1 MNQHLHHTENP
12 DMTQPA
18 EACQHCES
26 SGQDLKNASYI
37 VGGAILAGALIL
49 SAALFYS
56 SSSLVK
62 GLSGTQ
68 IGSAGG
74 AQVAAQNGAQQA
86 AQQPAAPGAA
96 VDIKLAP
103 NTPYLGSGSAKVTV
117 VEYADYE
124 CPYCERWYTTVMP
137 DLKSKYIDTG
147 KIKFV
152 YQDFA
157 FLGPDSNTLAEGSHC
172 AADQGKFWQYHDYV
186 FTHQG
191 QENSGWGTPDK
202 VKAIA
207 AAMGGLNTSQFN
219 QCLDSGKYKQEVLNE
234 TSAGKTYGVNG
245 TPTIFV
251 NGTAIVGA
259 QPASTFTAAIDA
271 ALAK

>member
-1 MNQHLHHTENP
+1 MMSDQELPGAAGNNSQP
-12 DMTQPA
+12 DYNSLA
-18 EACQHCES
+18 YVLA
-26 SGQDLKNASYI
+26 A
-37 VGGAILAGALIL
+37 AIIIGGALIAGSVL
-49 SAALFYS
+49 YSTKLFLQHADDAASVSQTATQPTAQAPSAP
-56 SSSLVK
+56 
-62 GLSGTQ
+62 
-68 IGSAGG
+68 
-74 AQVAAQNGAQQA
+74 
-86 AQQPAAPGAA
+86 QQPTVPSQPTGP
-96 VDIKLAP
+96 VNIKLAG
-103 NTPYLGSGSAKVTV
+103 NVPYLGSGSAKVTV
-117 VEYADYE
+117 VEFADYE
-124 CPYCERWYTTVMP
+124 CPFCERWYTTVMP

-172 AADQGKFWQYHDYV
+172 AADQNKFWQYHDYI
-186 FTHQG
+186 FSHQG

-202 VKAIA
+202 VKALA
-207 AAMGGLNTSQFN
+207 AAMGGLNLNQFN

-234 TSAGKTYGVNG
+234 TSAGKTYGVSG
-245 TPTIFV
+245 TPTVFI